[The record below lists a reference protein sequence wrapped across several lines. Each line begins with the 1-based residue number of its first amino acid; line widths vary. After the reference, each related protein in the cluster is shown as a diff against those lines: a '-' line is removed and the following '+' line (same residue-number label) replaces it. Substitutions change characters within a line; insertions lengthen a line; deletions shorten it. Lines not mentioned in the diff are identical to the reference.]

1 MDRESRGDCR
11 RRAPSVGVQKW
22 PVTAFNGWCGEFEAT
37 AQRADEGPPIRFPVE
52 LLSVRSRNII
62 ERLHLLPEEH
72 PRLAN
77 VVNNM
82 GPRQYLQMRNSGRVA
97 VIDIYNAL
105 KTVLDP
111 SEEWKAWAA
120 SPRRR

>member
-37 AQRADEGPPIRFPVE
+37 AQRADEDPPVRFPVE

-62 ERLHLLPEEH
+62 GRLNLLPEEH
-72 PRLAN
+72 RRLAN

-82 GPRQYLQMRNSGRVA
+82 GPHQFLQMRLSGVVA
-97 VIDIYNAL
+97 VMDIYNAL
-105 KTVLDP
+105 KTVVVP
-111 SEEWKAWAA
+111 SDEWTAWAA
-120 SPRRR
+120 NPRSR